1 MNNEDLVIIFHLK
14 EYLNSLIEQGTD
26 KIFYDIL
33 FNDEKVIDCINALN
47 NLIEECSNKNQI
59 IFDLQRENT
68 KISETNR
75 KLTAI
80 TNKYE
85 AYEMPFTDED
95 RIIIASKKYFAN
107 GLFKTKFTNKE
118 LLDEKDNII
127 QNIIKR
133 LDNDINN
140 ITDLI
145 RDRKSFSTDNFLT
158 GYSRVRLKAYRTKTK
173 EIKELIEK
181 EYFKKEGESDEKL

>member
-26 KIFYDIL
+26 KIFYDTL

-80 TNKYE
+80 TNNYE
-85 AYEMPFTDED
+85 AYEIPFTDDED
-95 RIIIASKKYFAN
+95 KIIIASKKYFAN
-107 GLFKTKFTNKE
+107 GFFKNNFIS
-118 LLDEKDNII
+118 KD
-127 QNIIKR
+127 K
-133 LDNDINN
+133 
-140 ITDLI
+140 
-145 RDRKSFSTDNFLT
+145 
-158 GYSRVRLKAYRTKTK
+158 
-173 EIKELIEK
+173 IKELEKTGYIEEECGYTK
-181 EYFKKEGESDEKL
+181 YVKIDDILRGESDEKL

>member
-1 MNNEDLVIIFHLK
+1 MNNEDLEIIFHLK

-26 KIFYDIL
+26 KIFYDTL
-33 FNDEKVIDCINALN
+33 FNDEKTIDCINALN

-59 IFDLQRENT
+59 ISDLQKENT

-85 AYEMPFTDED
+85 AYEMPFTEKED

-107 GLFKTKFTNKE
+107 GFFKNNFIS
-118 LLDEKDNII
+118 KD
-127 QNIIKR
+127 K
-133 LDNDINN
+133 
-140 ITDLI
+140 
-145 RDRKSFSTDNFLT
+145 
-158 GYSRVRLKAYRTKTK
+158 
-173 EIKELIEK
+173 IKELEKIGYIEEECANIK
-181 EYFKKEGESDEKL
+181 YVKIDDILRGESDEKL